1 MKSFSDSELN
11 KLKELVS
18 EGVQVLEETETL
30 KDSLKD
36 TVTAVAEELNVKP
49 AVLNKA
55 IRIAY
60 KADFAKK
67 QEEFDELEEI
77 LRATGRNY

>member
-1 MKSFSDSELN
+1 MRSFSDAEIN
-11 KLKELVS
+11 KLKQLVS

-30 KDSLKD
+30 KDGLKD
-36 TVTAVAEELNVKP
+36 TVAAIAEELDVKP

-55 IRIAY
+55 IRMAY
-60 KADFAKK
+60 KADFTKK